1 MRSFDYCADGHHVDD
16 AGNLIRCAYVDFRD
30 PSERVPI
37 TTLSKAS
44 SKRHAIPGC
53 ETIRLSK
60 PRCFPTHGEVAVA
73 YHRGAARA
81 DDSEDADRAEP
92 AAGGAHSAR
101 NGWIY
106 CAAIDPE
113 TPEERAAWRESLPAD
128 YNAASPIRRPRA
140 FARALGEMAAEQ
152 VGPRGAVVLL
162 TSTVEGRPFRT
173 AHASQTVY
181 HGPVVYAEDP
191 WRRLERA
198 SSELERRLL
207 PVFLKDA
214 ADRAQR
220 EYRFAVWTEKEPDE
234 DRLDLEVS
242 PALVDAMWKPRQTP
256 EGSGLVPAGADETS
270 AVEELDD
277 DGAPSTQ
284 VRVEA
289 APAFVEWHRPT
300 RTWK

>member
-60 PRCFPTHGEVAVA
+60 PSCFQTRDEGAVGCQL
-73 YHRGAARA
+73 GAASA
-81 DDSEDADRAEP
+81 GDSEAGEGAEP
-92 AAGGAHSAR
+92 AAGEAHYAR

-106 CAAIDPE
+106 CTAIDPE
-113 TPEERAAWRESLPAD
+113 TAEERAAWRESLPAG
-128 YNAASPIRRPRA
+128 YNAVSPIRRPRA
-140 FARALGEMAAEQ
+140 FARALGDMAAEQ
-152 VGPRGAVVLL
+152 AGPRGAVVLL
-162 TSTVEGRPFRT
+162 KSTVEGRPFRT
-173 AHASQTVY
+173 AHVSQTVY
-181 HGPVVYAEDP
+181 HGPVVYADDP
-191 WRRLERA
+191 CQRLERA

-220 EYRFAVWTEKEPDE
+220 EYRFAVWTEKEPEE

-256 EGSGLVPAGADETS
+256 EGSGLVPAGADEAA

-277 DGAPSTQ
+277 GARSAR

-289 APAFVEWHRPT
+289 VPAFVEWHRAT